1 MSGGDCDGCQAGGWG
16 VLCHGLL
23 SLAVCCLKQACLM
36 PFAFAIFATF
46 LARSSISTLSTLLNY
61 NNPQNTKQQPT
72 TTMND
77 EDPESLISPSSSH
90 SLPAS
95 AATAGKAPAR
105 PAAAANQMAKLREA
119 NAKYKNLLKMAKE
132 RIQEQEGVL
141 EERRCEFYFEG
152 LVELC

>member
-1 MSGGDCDGCQAGGWG
+1 
-16 VLCHGLL
+16 
-23 SLAVCCLKQACLM
+23 
-36 PFAFAIFATF
+36 
-46 LARSSISTLSTLLNY
+46 
-61 NNPQNTKQQPT
+61 
-72 TTMND
+72 MND

-141 EERRCEFYFEG
+141 EERRCEFYFVG